1 MTISETVRKGAEILG
16 KAGASEAENDARELM
31 LYLRNWNLTEYL
43 MNVHEILTDSEAA
56 SYRELIGKRA
66 ERVPLQHL
74 TGRAYF
80 YGYEFLVN
88 PSVLIPRFDTEILVG
103 TVLAENTGHQEKLSV
118 LDLCTGSGCIAVTLK
133 KEGGYGQ
140 VDASDIDPAALHVA
154 EMNAKR
160 LGAEIRFLTGDL
172 FAAIPAGSGI
182 RYDLIVCNPPYIGES
197 ERDSLDP
204 EVRDHDPEKALFAG
218 ADGLDFYRR
227 ISEEAPKYLKPG
239 GKIYLEIGYTQ
250 AEAVSLLLFQNGF
263 SGIRTVQDL
272 SGKDRVVRADL
283 LQETEK

>member
-1 MTISETVRKGAEILG
+1 M
-16 KAGASEAENDARELM
+16 
-31 LYLRNWNLTEYL
+31 
-43 MNVHEILTDSEAA
+43 
-56 SYRELIGKRA
+56 
-66 ERVPLQHL
+66 
-74 TGRAYF
+74 
-80 YGYEFLVN
+80 
-88 PSVLIPRFDTEILVG
+88 
-103 TVLAENTGHQEKLSV
+103 
-118 LDLCTGSGCIAVTLK
+118 
-133 KEGGYGQ
+133 
-140 VDASDIDPAALHVA
+140 
-154 EMNAKR
+154 
-160 LGAEIRFLTGDL
+160 
-172 FAAIPAGSGI
+172 
-182 RYDLIVCNPPYIGES
+182 PYIAES